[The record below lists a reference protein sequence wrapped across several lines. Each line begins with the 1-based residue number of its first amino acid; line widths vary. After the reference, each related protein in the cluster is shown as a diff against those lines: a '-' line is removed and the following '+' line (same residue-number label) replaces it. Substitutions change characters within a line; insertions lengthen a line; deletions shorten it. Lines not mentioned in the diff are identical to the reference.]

1 MPKVH
6 FMCVDSRDDACYEF
20 RNDGNDLFFLYT
32 DGRHGNVEG
41 VNPGFW
47 EKFYGASV
55 IDVDCKVIGGKNV
68 IFKVNFMR

>member
-20 RNDGNDLFFLYT
+20 RNDGDDLFFLYT

-55 IDVDCKVIGGKNV
+55 IDVDYKVIGGKNV